1 MEKKEKEKTD
11 LVTTQQKKHITNS
24 WTYNAVMRRKSLLGK
39 ENKNNLSVGV
49 CSIWTKEYVYKK
61 IQTNS
66 KEYCV
71 RNSQTQ
77 HDKM

>member
-1 MEKKEKEKTD
+1 
-11 LVTTQQKKHITNS
+11 
-24 WTYNAVMRRKSLLGK
+24 MRGKSLLGK
-39 ENKNNLSVGV
+39 ENKNNLSVGI

-61 IQTNS
+61 IQTKS

-71 RNSQTQ
+71 RNSQTK